1 MDAWCAPHSRS
12 AELTSNTSKTRHQKR
27 SAETGGRN
35 GDSIAEFRT
44 RRPAHICESSRYRAV
59 FERPSYVT
67 RWRWTGWLGRQD
79 SNLGIRQFA
88 YRWLQCCRQIVL
100 PPAATSAHHLQPLF
114 ASHDRGRPNRV
125 CFLMQRF
132 ESCAP
137 TSQSGLHR
145 AKGEVHRASG
155 VQARKSRSQLAQQ
168 QAPI

>member
-1 MDAWCAPHSRS
+1 MRGAPHTAGVPSLP
-12 AELTSNTSKTRHQKR
+12 ATHQKR
-27 SAETGGRN
+27 DTKKGPRRQEAGMATPLPNSAH
-35 GDSIAEFRT
+35 GDQLISAK
-44 RRPAHICESSRYRAV
+44 ASRYRAV